1 MNETDTLLLTSVYQ
15 NCKTATQA
23 IHNILPKVENSL
35 LIQELKRQYNN
46 YLDII
51 AECLNYAK
59 QQNTKLNDNNII
71 EKVKMWCSVNFSTLF
86 NKDTRHLAEML
97 LVGTVMGTVQC
108 YKDLH
113 DHKDANKKLLELTN
127 NLLNMQEEN
136 FNNLKIFLKNI

>member
-35 LIQELKRQYNN
+35 LIQELKKQYNN

-59 QQNTKLNDNNII
+59 QQNTTLNDNNII

-136 FNNLKIFLKNI
+136 FNNLKTFLKNI